1 MRNEGVGLFRGL
13 GSPGEHEIYRSS
25 TIAVIVRHELSGKNE
40 HAGQYYQANDPQS
53 RVQIWSQ
60 YLQQTQKNNSET
72 GEIFR

>member
-1 MRNEGVGLFRGL
+1 M
-13 GSPGEHEIYRSS
+13 
-25 TIAVIVRHELSGKNE
+25 IAVIVRHELSGKNE